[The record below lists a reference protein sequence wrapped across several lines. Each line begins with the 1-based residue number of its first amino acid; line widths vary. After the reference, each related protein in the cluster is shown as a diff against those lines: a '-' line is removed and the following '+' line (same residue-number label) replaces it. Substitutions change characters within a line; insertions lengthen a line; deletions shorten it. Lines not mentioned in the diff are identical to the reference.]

1 MSDLRERIAAL
12 LIAHPDLMSGKC
24 CGAMEFDHQDQWAV
38 HLADVL
44 IRELPELSLIGQVFA
59 PGHTITV
66 TNVPPPKTLRDPDM
80 IAADHPKEAE

>member
-24 CGAMEFDHQDQWAV
+24 CGAMEFDHQDQWAS

-44 IRELPELSLIGQVFA
+44 IHELVAIPDRVHTDEYGNRWEWCGGQPETWA
-59 PGHTITV
+59 WRITALGGGV
-66 TNVPPPKTLRDPDM
+66 K
-80 IAADHPKEAE
+80 